1 MADFKASLNVSS
13 GCGRAKD
20 LLFKLT
26 KEQEDPCWAN
36 LWHLYHEFNAGCEEN
51 MSLNPTHSTMP
62 SFTFPVQ
69 AFYSF
74 ALALPLPSD
83 I

>member
-13 GCGRAKD
+13 GCGGAND

-26 KEQEDPCWAN
+26 KEQEDPCGAN
-36 LWHLYHEFNAGCEEN
+36 LWRLYHEFNAGPKEN
-51 MSLNPTHSTMP
+51 VSLNPTHTTRP
-62 SFTFPVQ
+62 SFTSP
-69 AFYSF
+69 ASYSST
-74 ALALPLPSD
+74 LLLPLPTD